1 MAFLSGLLIFL
12 GVVFIVLCFLSLIK
26 PDIGGFWM
34 KFIKEK
40 KRSNVFWIN
49 IAVMIILFIMG
60 NSIKPQDPYESGMKN
75 LDMKNFLEAKNAFEK
90 IGKNNKY
97 YSAKYSLINKV
108 NDEAKKYYSENIEA
122 SINNLDYYN
131 AVKYNDGNMLVLG
144 NNLYSNEDIK
154 TKILDNAATIKKQII
169 NYESKN
175 NYQNIKELA
184 EKLLNV
190 EEYKD
195 FAEEIL
201 ERNKKK
207 IELAEI
213 QKYKNSAINVSYS
226 ELLRFPDKYIGK
238 VLYIKGQ
245 VFQKTDY
252 TYMVN
257 TKKEE
262 YLGYISDLIMVK
274 YTDEGVIEKDIIGI
288 YGDYEGLETYSTIL
302 GSDNTVP
309 KIKAKYISII
319 SGR

>member
-90 IGKNNKY
+90 IGKNN
-97 YSAKYSLINKV
+97 
-108 NDEAKKYYSENIEA
+108 KYYSENIEA

>member
-1 MAFLSGLLIFL
+1 
-12 GVVFIVLCFLSLIK
+12 
-26 PDIGGFWM
+26 
-34 KFIKEK
+34 
-40 KRSNVFWIN
+40 
-49 IAVMIILFIMG
+49 MG

-154 TKILDNAATIKKQII
+154 IKILDNAAAIKKQII